1 MKFYVYIYYCPIRNE
16 PIYVGSGTVKL
27 KRAEDH
33 LRRKDIHPLTHRILW
48 IRKSGSEPLIEKI
61 LCESREEAS
70 IREIYLI
77 DRFGRKDKGAGSL
90 LNLTDGAEG
99 LNGHLFSNEHKNKI
113 SNALKGKP
121 KTKVHCANLSI
132 AQKNKSPPSTETRE
146 KFRQAIANRS
156 PELLQRI
163 AKINTGKKRNAE
175 QRERIRLGQIGRK
188 HPGIGGVPKGTK
200 PWNAGLTK
208 EEQLEHKRLVA
219 ERKKLK

>member
-16 PIYVGSGTVKL
+16 PIYVGSGAGG
-27 KRAEDH
+27 RAKTH
-33 LRRKDIHPLTHRILW
+33 LNRKDKHPFTHRLNW
-48 IRKSGSEPLIEKI
+48 IRKQGQLPIIEKYF
-61 LCESREEAS
+61 CETREEAY
-70 IREIYLI
+70 IRETYGIFLL
-77 DRFGRKDKGAGSL
+77 GRKDLNLGPL
-90 LNLTDGAEG
+90 LNLTDGGEG
-99 LNGHLFSNEHKNKI
+99 MNGHVFTEEHRK
-113 SNALKGKP
+113 
-121 KTKVHCANLSI
+121 NLSI
-132 AQKNKSPPSTETRE
+132 AQKKRPPAALETRE

-156 PELLQRI
+156 PELLQRV
-163 AKINTGKKRNAE
+163 AKINTGKKRNDE